1 MTKEFI
7 ILSLASLTL
16 FAVALYFINKDVKKL
31 KGKSKEK
38 IQNYVDKN
46 LDSASKGTILKNIL
60 KCFSD
65 LFF

>member
-7 ILSLASLTL
+7 ILSLISLTL
-16 FAVALYFINKDVKKL
+16 FAVALYFINNNVKKL

-38 IQNYVDKN
+38 IQNYIDEKLEN
-46 LDSASKGTILKNIL
+46 ASKGTILKNIF
-60 KCFSD
+60 KFFRD

>member
-7 ILSLASLTL
+7 ILSLISLTL

-31 KGKSKEK
+31 KGKSKEE
-38 IQNYVDKN
+38 IQNYVDEK
-46 LDSASKGTILKNIL
+46 LDNASKGTILKNFF
-60 KCFSD
+60 KFFRD

>member
-7 ILSLASLTL
+7 ILSLVSLTL
-16 FAVALYFINKDVKKL
+16 FAVALYFINKGVKKL
-31 KGKSKEK
+31 KGKSKEE
-38 IQNYVDKN
+38 IQNYVYEK

-60 KCFSD
+60 KFFSD